1 MNKIKY
7 LKGNWIVKKT
17 IDKNTSIKGRC
28 FIKNIS
34 RYYYELKEDVETKI
48 NNQLISGHQLFKI
61 FELRNDLIFYF
72 NTGQLK
78 NNQLYKF
85 EKKKI
90 CRSLF
95 FCKKDLYIANFRII
109 SNNFFTIY
117 TKIKGPKKNLSI
129 FAKYYRTI

>member
-1 MNKIKY
+1 MSKIKY

-17 IDKNTSIKGRC
+17 IDKNISIKGRC

-34 RYYYELKEDVETKI
+34 KHYYELKEDVKTKI
-48 NNQLISGHQLFKI
+48 NNQLILGHQLFKI
-61 FELRNDLIFYF
+61 FELGNDLIFYYSTDQF
-72 NTGQLK
+72 K
-78 NNQLYKF
+78 NNLLYKF
-85 EKKKI
+85 ERKKN
-90 CRSLF
+90 CRSFF
-95 FCKKDLYIANFRII
+95 FCKKDLYVANFKII

>member
-61 FELRNDLIFYF
+61 FELRNDLIFYS
-72 NTGQLK
+72 NTGQNK
-78 NNQLYKF
+78 KSQLYKF
-85 EKKKI
+85 EKKKF